1 MTAPAKP
8 PKHRLRQE
16 GWRTAAP
23 FFLPSMIGMLLFS
36 LLPLLLSALIS
47 LTDWNGLDQLL
58 APGMLQEHF
67 VGLANF
73 QAILTGGEF
82 WQVLRNT
89 LYYIVP
95 YIPLMLAASLVVAQ
109 ILSQTRRA

>member
-23 FFLPSMIGMLLFS
+23 FLLPSMIGMLLFS

-58 APGMLQEHF
+58 PRACCK
-67 VGLANF
+67 
-73 QAILTGGEF
+73 
-82 WQVLRNT
+82 NT
-89 LYYIVP
+89 L
-95 YIPLMLAASLVVAQ
+95 SGW
-109 ILSQTRRA
+109 QTSKPS

>member
-23 FFLPSMIGMLLFS
+23 FLLPSMIGMLLFS

-47 LTDWNGLDQLL
+47 LT
-58 APGMLQEHF
+58 
-67 VGLANF
+67 
-73 QAILTGGEF
+73 TGTA
-82 WQVLRNT
+82 WTSCWPRACCKNT
-89 LYYIVP
+89 L
-95 YIPLMLAASLVVAQ
+95 SGW
-109 ILSQTRRA
+109 QTSKPS